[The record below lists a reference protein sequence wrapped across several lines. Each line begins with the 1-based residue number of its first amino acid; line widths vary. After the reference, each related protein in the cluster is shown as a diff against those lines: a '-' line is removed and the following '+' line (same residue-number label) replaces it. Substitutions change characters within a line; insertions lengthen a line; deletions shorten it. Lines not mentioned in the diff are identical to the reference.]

1 MRCIYWFPGLGGLIE
16 GRIYNLVSLHPNLT
30 SMDRLGWMYQ
40 TIPGWTTTCDWDTW
54 TRDSWASLLLMLTTS
69 PPNDLLW
76 EMLVHQEGGKQKQ
89 VFRKIEKLMIW
100 RILAPSD
107 LQCLSCVS
115 HFIIAVL
122 YFLDVLYQQTPQ
134 VTWHSPYI
142 LACIDPLLG

>member
-1 MRCIYWFPGLGGLIE
+1 MRCIYWFPGFSFDWGP
-16 GRIYNLVSLHPNLT
+16 NLQPVSLHPNLT

-54 TRDSWASLLLMLTTS
+54 TRDAWVSLLLMLTTS
-69 PPNDLLW
+69 PANDLFW

-107 LQCLSCVS
+107 LQCLSFVS

-122 YFLDVLYQQTPQ
+122 YFMMYCTNKHLRLHGTVPTYWLVLTLY
-134 VTWHSPYI
+134 
-142 LACIDPLLG
+142 